1 MSRTHSND
9 LISSLSNLVSNFI
22 VYHVD
27 HMFSVTGMSQV
38 YVST

>member
-1 MSRTHSND
+1 MSRTHRND
-9 LISSLSNLVSNFI
+9 LIFSLSNLVRNFI

-27 HMFSVTGMSQV
+27 LMFSVTGMSQV